1 MPMMKGPNEMTLES
15 RRSLRRH
22 GGVDRL
28 FAVGMEPVK
37 LESVVDADQKERA
50 VIRAPTALEVVQ
62 RDRSRD
68 MTS

>member
-1 MPMMKGPNEMTLES
+1 MTLES

-22 GGVDRL
+22 RGTHRL
-28 FAVGMEPVK
+28 FVTGVEPAK
-37 LESVVDADQKERA
+37 LESAVDADQKERA

>member
-1 MPMMKGPNEMTLES
+1 MTIES

-22 GGVDRL
+22 RGTDRL
-28 FAVGMEPVK
+28 FAMGVEPVK
-37 LESVVDADQKERA
+37 LESVVDTDRKECA

-68 MTS
+68 LSS